1 MSGRIIDGKAVAGE
15 INAETKEAVLDLAR
29 RGKQTAL
36 AVILVGSDPASQ
48 VYVRNKVRT
57 CGELGIRSVRRELPD
72 TATTEEVLAVVRELN
87 ADREI
92 DGILVQSPP
101 PPQVDEARVIEAI
114 DPDKDVDCFS
124 ERNVGRVLIGN
135 GAVLKPCTPWGVIE
149 LLKRSG
155 IETAGR
161 HAVIIGRSNIVGK
174 PLAAML
180 MQKAAGANAT
190 VTIVHS
196 GTRDIAKYTRDA
208 DILIAAIGK
217 PGFVTGDMIKP
228 GAAVIDVGINRVFDE
243 KLGKNRLTGDVVF
256 EEAFSKGCAVT
267 PVPGGVGPMTIAML
281 MRNTVEASKFF
292 YEKRTEK

>member
-1 MSGRIIDGKAVAGE
+1 MSGNIIDGKAVAAQ
-15 INAETKEAVLDLAR
+15 INAETAEAVLALKNK
-29 RGKQTAL
+29 GKETAL

-57 CGELGIRSVRRELPD
+57 CGELGIRSIKRELPE
-72 TATTEEVLAVVRELN
+72 TATTEEVLAAEEEFNRDPAV
-87 ADREI
+87 

-101 PPQVDEARVIEAI
+101 PPQVDEAKVIEAI
-114 DPDKDVDCFS
+114 DPDKDVDCFT
-124 ERNVGRVLIGN
+124 ERNVGRILIGDN
-135 GAVLKPCTPWGVIE
+135 PVLKPCTPWGVLE
-149 LLKRSG
+149 LLRRSG
-155 IETAGR
+155 VDPAGK

-196 GTRDIAKYTRDA
+196 ATKDIAKYTREA
-208 DILIAAIGK
+208 DILIAAIGRA
-217 PGFVTGDMIKP
+217 GFVTGDMIKP
-228 GAAVIDVGINRVFDE
+228 GAVVIDVGINRVFDE

-256 EEAFSKGCAVT
+256 EEAVEKAAAVT

-292 YEKRTEK
+292 YGRRRGK

>member
-243 KLGKNRLTGDVVF
+243 KLGKNRLSGDVVF